1 MTEDPK
7 LLPIMQCQGGPY
19 RRSIWSLMPTYEG
32 CTFGHCLMFIDFL
45 FFEVAEDVAD
55 ESDGLFLHEFVHVF
69 LSDFEADTRV

>member
-1 MTEDPK
+1 
-7 LLPIMQCQGGPY
+7 
-19 RRSIWSLMPTYEG
+19 
-32 CTFGHCLMFIDFL
+32 MFIDFL